1 MSSLYK
7 LSIQGIRSFDPE
19 RQEAI
24 QFGFPLTLICGQNG
38 CGKTTIIECLKYA
51 TTGDLPPNAKG
62 GAFINDPSI
71 ASRSSVTAQVK
82 LAFVNANGK
91 SMILTKT
98 MQLTKKRTRTG
109 TSSNTFKTLDGQL
122 AVMDKGNK
130 TTMSTKN
137 SELYSSVPMYLGVS
151 RAILDY
157 VIFCHQD
164 DSLWPLSEASVLKK
178 RFDDIF
184 EASKFTKVLDN
195 LKTIRKDM
203 TTDIKLID
211 QSVQHLKIDKNRAKK
226 INEKVTSLN
235 DLVEKYSSEIAELT
249 VQIEKRES
257 EAESLFQANQ
267 EFQETLAK
275 YEQLNFTLKSYK
287 DQIER
292 LTSTIKIS
300 SEPDDVILEE
310 LNNFETNVENA
321 NRNIEDL
328 TKSRNTQIQEL
339 SNLRNEQNSF
349 IRNEGSLRSKES
361 EFHKNK
367 EKLASLALDFSKL
380 HQIDSMEI
388 NDDEKRVNNVM
399 KRMQDEVEK
408 LDEAYNEMTTNN
420 SEQLEVKEALYQDT
434 KSSISREEQNLQYC
448 QSEQNKI
455 INKLANL
462 RKSTEESRGLDNKL
476 ELEKTEIE
484 QLSLKLD
491 EKRSQLDLVALQRSI
506 DDLSS
511 SVNHLEF
518 ECEELSR
525 KIVSS
530 NKSSDIHARISLIS
544 EEIDVK
550 KKTLNNIISNQRDL
564 FESVTNQLFDI
575 SNCEKIIKDLSS
587 LKQKMSDE
595 LRDSLSS
602 IERKKNSL
610 ETLLKSKEELLNAKK
625 LQTANQLKTISNEL
639 SKEEISS
646 FEKILEE
653 VQENYHITQEA
664 LNTFEVSKQFKIKA
678 IGVAESSNN
687 CALCLRDFDSPGLK
701 KFLDFL
707 KADVKKMDVKE
718 LEDNLNTSKKELDSI
733 RSVHSNVIEYRK
745 LNDECEAL
753 SQEIEMLKTQIS
765 DQDNALRS
773 KVDLKEPLNRDIGNL
788 DTLRK
793 NVSDLISLN
802 DDIISK
808 TKGLTELRD
817 QLMVYGT
824 SDQSLDDLQKAQTEK
839 NDKIKDLRRQ
849 LSERVDLKYSA
860 QRDISRLENEM
871 KDKRLSISNIE
882 KLLMNNTNI
891 KTSIRDCEENL
902 EELKQR
908 EKKHHEVLGKL
919 KSSFLEKEKDM
930 KEYRNRVKQIE
941 TEASE
946 KLHETKSLLE
956 NFTLIR
962 QNIDQYIK
970 HDSAQLETITK
981 KLKASEE
988 RISELEKDIKKLE
1001 LEIKE
1006 KEKVLSE
1013 SSNIKS
1019 ELRDNLELRNSQRE
1033 IESIQVQIEELNISD
1048 AQEKKEDYH
1057 KKSRNIRDLLTQLNA
1072 DHAGKVGEIRQMK
1085 DQIRSL
1091 RSELMHEY
1099 KDVDSRFHEEWIKLQ
1114 TNMLVSND
1122 IQTYSR
1128 ALDNAIMKYHGM
1140 KMEEINRILA
1150 ELWSQ
1155 TYRGTDIDS
1164 IAIKSD
1170 VSVQSKGNRSY
1181 NYRVVMYR
1189 QSTELD
1195 MRGRCSAGQK
1205 VLTSILIRLALAEC
1219 FGTNCGVIALDEPT
1233 TNLDQEN
1240 AESLAQA
1247 LNKIIEFRK
1256 NQRNFQLI
1264 VITHDEKFLSHING
1278 DRFTDHFYRVQ
1289 RDELQKSVI
1298 RSLPIRLISY
1308 D

>member
-19 RQEAI
+19 RQETI

-91 SMILTKT
+91 SMILTRT
-98 MQLTKKRTRTG
+98 MQLTRKRTRTG

-137 SELYSSVPMYLGVS
+137 SELYTAVPMYLGVS

-184 EASKFTKVLDN
+184 EALKFTKVLDN

-226 INEKVTSLN
+226 ISEKVTNLN

-249 VQIEKRES
+249 VQIEKREK

-275 YEQLNFTLKSYK
+275 YEQLNFTLKTYK
-287 DQIER
+287 DQVER
-292 LTSTIKIS
+292 LSSTIKVM
-300 SEPDDVILEE
+300 SEPDDAIIEQ
-310 LNNFETNVENA
+310 LNNFEKNVEVA

-328 TKSRNTQIQEL
+328 NKSRNIRIQEL
-339 SNLRNEQNSF
+339 STLRNKQNSL
-349 IRNEGSLRSKES
+349 IRDEGSLRSKEL
-361 EFHKNK
+361 ETHRNK
-367 EKLASLALDFSKL
+367 EKLALIASDFCRL
-380 HQIDSMEI
+380 HHINNMEI
-388 NDDEKRVNNVM
+388 NDDETKVNNVM
-399 KRMQDEVEK
+399 MRMQDEMQKAVEAFN
-408 LDEAYNEMTTNN
+408 DMTTYN
-420 SEQLEVKEALYQDT
+420 SDQLEVKEALYQDT
-434 KSSISREEQNLQYC
+434 KSAISREEQNLQYC
-448 QSEQNKI
+448 QSEQKKI
-455 INKLANL
+455 YDKLANL
-462 RKSTEESRGLDNKL
+462 RKLIEESRGLDNKL
-476 ELEKTEIE
+476 ELEKSEVE
-484 QLSLKLD
+484 QLLLKLD
-491 EKRSQLDLVALQRSI
+491 EKRSHLDLVAIQRSI
-506 DDLSS
+506 DELSS
-511 SVNHLEF
+511 SLNHLEF
-518 ECEELSR
+518 ESEELSR

-530 NKSSDIHARISLIS
+530 NKLSDIHAKISVIS
-544 EEIDVK
+544 EEIEVK
-550 KKTLNNIISNQRDL
+550 KKTLNNIISNQREI
-564 FESVTNQLFDI
+564 FESVTNQPFDI
-575 SNCEKIIKDLSS
+575 SNCDKIVKDVSIMKRRACDEIRDLLSNIEK
-587 LKQKMSDE
+587 
-595 LRDSLSS
+595 
-602 IERKKNSL
+602 KKNSL
-610 ETLLKSKEELLNAKK
+610 ETLLKSKEELLQAKK
-625 LQTANQLKTISNEL
+625 SLAENQLKTILKEI

-646 FEKILEE
+646 YEKIFEE
-653 VQENYHITQEA
+653 LQENYNITQEA

-678 IGVAESSNN
+678 IGIAESLNN
-687 CALCLRDFDSPGLK
+687 CALCLREFDSPGLK

-707 KADVKKMDVKE
+707 RADVKKMDVKE

-733 RSVHSNVIEYRK
+733 RSIHSNVIEYRK
-745 LNDECEAL
+745 LNVECESLA
-753 SQEIEMLKTQIS
+753 QEIEMLKTQIS
-765 DQDNALRS
+765 DQNSIFQS
-773 KVDLKEPLNRDIGNL
+773 KFEEKEPLNRDIDSL

-793 NVSDLISLN
+793 NVSNIVTLN
-802 DDIISK
+802 DEIISK
-808 TKGLTELRD
+808 TQFLTELRD
-817 QLMVYGT
+817 QLMIYGT
-824 SDQSLDDLQKAQTEK
+824 SDRSLDDLQKAQTE
-839 NDKIKDLRRQ
+839 NNNKIKDLRRQ
-849 LSERVDLKYSA
+849 LSERVDLKFST
-860 QRDISRLENEM
+860 QRDISRLENEL
-871 KDKRLSISNIE
+871 KDKRLSISNME

-891 KTSIRDCEENL
+891 KTSIRDCEEAL

-908 EKKHHEVLGKL
+908 EKKHNEVLGKL
-919 KSSFLEKEKDM
+919 KQNCLEKEKDV
-930 KEYRNRVKQIE
+930 KDYRNQIKQLE
-941 TEASE
+941 TESLQR
-946 KLHETKSLLE
+946 LHETKSLVE
-956 NFTLIR
+956 NFTGIKR
-962 QNIDQYIK
+962 SIDQYMK
-970 HDSAQLETITK
+970 HDSAQLKIITG
-981 KLKASEE
+981 KLKSSEE
-988 RISELEKDIKKLE
+988 RILELEKDIRKSE
-1001 LEIKE
+1001 LDIKE

-1033 IESIQVQIEELNISD
+1033 IERILTQIEELNIPD
-1048 AQEKKEDYH
+1048 AQEKKEDYQR
-1057 KKSRNIRDLLTQLNA
+1057 KSRNIRDVLTRLNA

-1099 KDVDSRFHEEWIKLQ
+1099 KDVESRFHEEWIKLQ

-1128 ALDNAIMKYHGM
+1128 ALDNAIMKYHSM
-1140 KMEEINRILA
+1140 KMEEINRILS

-1170 VSVQSKGNRSY
+1170 VSVQNKGNRSY

-1298 RSLPIRLISY
+1298 RSLPIRLILY